1 MKGVVRAQFRGMDGS
16 LGYIRHQVYELRTY
30 GEQPGAPITI
40 SRLDGSGKC
49 PYASLEAF
57 LANWTP
63 LDDSAVSEGD
73 AE

>member
-1 MKGVVRAQFRGMDGS
+1 MRSVVKAQFKGADGS
-16 LGYIRHQVYELRTY
+16 LGYIRHQVYELRIY
-30 GEQPGAPITI
+30 AERPGAPITI
-40 SRLDGSGKC
+40 SRFDGSGKC

-73 AE
+73 A